1 MRDNSHNHNGDR
13 WMRFFVE
20 LWEGIKI
27 ALGALRTNKLRAF
40 LTVLGIV
47 VGVATIIGI
56 VSLTQGLDKAFGEQI
71 SSLGSDV
78 LYVQKFNWFDRE
90 SWEKYRNRKD
100 LTMKEVEALKRHAAL
115 AEAVSPYVRSSRTVK
130 YGNASLESVTITG
143 TDEAKTLS
151 TFPAFGRDLSALDV
165 ENRRTVC
172 VIGWDVADKLF
183 EGRDP
188 IGELVKI
195 GGHSFKV
202 IGVLEKQGSVFGHT
216 LDQEARIPIGVF
228 FKLFGRQRS
237 ITIQIKVKDTKL
249 LEQARDEAQGIL
261 RRVRRV
267 PPGKED
273 DFAINQMDMIVD
285 MYNRLTGA
293 LYAAAV
299 GVGAIS
305 LLVGGIGIMNIMLV
319 SVTERTREIGIR
331 KAIGARKRDVLWQF
345 LIESVAISA
354 VGGLIGIA
362 AGFGLGKVV
371 ASISPLPATVSLW
384 SVFLGIGFSSAVG
397 IFFGIYPA
405 SKAARLSPIEALR
418 YE

>member
-1 MRDNSHNHNGDR
+1 
-13 WMRFFVE
+13 MRFLIE
-20 LWEGIKI
+20 IWEGIKI

-47 VGVATIIGI
+47 VGVTTVIGI

-90 SWEKYRNRKD
+90 GWEKYRNRKD
-100 LTMKEVEALKRHAAL
+100 ITMDEANALKRYSTLAA
-115 AEAVSPYVRSSRTVK
+115 AISPSIGTRRTVK
-130 YGNASLESVTITG
+130 YGSASLESVSITG
-143 TDEAKTLS
+143 TDEEKTGS
-151 TFPAFGRDLSALDV
+151 AYPEYGRDLSTLDV
-165 ENRRTVC
+165 ENRRNVC
-172 VIGWDVADKLF
+172 VIGWEVADKLF
-183 EGRDP
+183 EGKNP
-188 IGELVKI
+188 LGEIIKIMGHPFKIIGI
-195 GGHSFKV
+195 
-202 IGVLEKQGSVFGHT
+202 LEKQGSVFGHT
-216 LDQEARIPIGVF
+216 LDQEVRIPIGVF
-228 FKLFGRQRS
+228 FKIFGRHRS
-237 ITIQIKVKDTKL
+237 LTIQVKVKDTRL
-249 LEQARDEAQGIL
+249 LEQAKDEIRGIL
-261 RRVRRV
+261 RRERRV
-267 PPGKED
+267 PPGEED
-273 DFAINQMDMIVD
+273 DFAVNQMDLIVD

-293 LYAAAV
+293 LYAAAI

-331 KAIGARKRDVLWQF
+331 KAIGARRRDVLWQF

-354 VGGLIGIA
+354 VGGLIGIC
-362 AGFGLGKVV
+362 AGFGLGKVI

-405 SKAARLSPIEALR
+405 SKAARLNPIEALR